1 MCNPLA
7 FYRVNVIVKIKR
19 NLFTLRSKWFRL
31 NTDIFQ
37 YVFCSVIFLHSLF
50 CSFLSQRYL
59 LKNVKYLIKHIRISI
74 AGILI
79 SFDIHLASVGA
90 SMIIDVSA
98 IETVYSKLGWILV
111 EVAPVHI
118 KRTILYNDISPS
130 H

>member
-37 YVFCSVIFLHSLF
+37 YVFYLVIFLHSLF

-98 IETVYSKLGWILV
+98 IETVYSKLG
-111 EVAPVHI
+111 
-118 KRTILYNDISPS
+118 
-130 H
+130 